1 MSGTAPSAT
10 GPVRKQITV
19 RASQRTAFEVFTGS
33 MATWWNPE
41 HHIGEKDFVDVVAEP
56 RVGGRWFERDAE
68 GTECQ
73 WGSVRVWSPY
83 DRVVLAW
90 QLDAGYAYD
99 PGLVTEVDV
108 RFVAEGP
115 TTTRVE
121 LEHRGFEEFGADGG
135 QVRGAMDSPN
145 GWSGLL
151 SRFAEALTSEG

>member
-1 MSGTAPSAT
+1 M
-10 GPVRKQITV
+10 
-19 RASQRTAFEVFTGS
+19 
-33 MATWWNPE
+33 
-41 HHIGEKDFVDVVAEP
+41 VAEP

-83 DRVVLAW
+83 DQVVLAW

-99 PGLVTEVDV
+99 PG
-108 RFVAEGP
+108 P

-121 LEHRGFEEFGADGG
+121 LEHRGFEEYGADAGR
-135 QVRGAMDSPN
+135 VRGAMDSPN

-151 SRFAEALTSEG
+151 SRFAEALASEA